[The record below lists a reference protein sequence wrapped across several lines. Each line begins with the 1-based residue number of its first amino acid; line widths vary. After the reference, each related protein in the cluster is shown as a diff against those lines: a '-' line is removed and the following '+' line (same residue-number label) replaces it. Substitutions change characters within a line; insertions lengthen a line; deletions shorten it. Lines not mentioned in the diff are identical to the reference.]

1 MHEIVT
7 RIKSR
12 LPSTKED
19 NPFFV
24 EGDFF
29 LIRPQL
35 FYLIQAKYFFF
46 VGKPTK
52 LFFRPID
59 DDPEEK
65 KCQIFN
71 IIQITKKQMFW
82 SVVLNACSAFTKK
95 Y

>member
-24 EGDFF
+24 ESDFF

-35 FYLIQAKYFFF
+35 FYLMQAKYFFF
-46 VGKPTK
+46 RRETN
-52 LFFRPID
+52 
-59 DDPEEK
+59 
-65 KCQIFN
+65 QTIFLA
-71 IIQITKKQMFW
+71 
-82 SVVLNACSAFTKK
+82 S
-95 Y
+95 